1 MRKGDRKES
10 KRAQYL
16 KIIKKASKDFK
27 LFTQIIGEI
36 KIGKHQKRW
45 IEVCQEISDNPF
57 GGEKHVIVAPP
68 GSGKSQLIA
77 VLFLAFM
84 IGRYPEEHFGLIVYA
99 DDPAKDRAMGIR
111 NIIEHSGAYHKI
123 FPKVLPDKRQWGT
136 KAFRVQRSRV
146 ADFHPTLRAAG
157 ATASVVSYRLSGVVI
172 DDPHDPKNSDTPA
185 KREKVYLNW
194 EQAIKT
200 RLLDGAFR
208 LCITTRWAD
217 DDFAGTL
224 LRKEKNW
231 NEVITRA
238 ITTRGG
244 SYWPER
250 YSIETLRETETE
262 NPETFA
268 IQYMGDTTMGDSGMF
283 KKLHTYSGQII
294 QEIQALKIKTGRLD
308 LFNQTMNYIH
318 PEKGN
323 LDLLVACGIDT
334 ALKDKEKND
343 FAVIYTGGLDQA
355 GRVWMLDRRK
365 GRWSLPEL
373 TAEIEDV
380 YNEFQPY
387 SIWVEDAAAGTP
399 AVQTLKAALPHM
411 PLILQNPSIGGKRSR
426 ALSLQP
432 FINNGDIIFPKE
444 TDWFADAEYFIMRV
458 GSAAF
463 YDDVDALYMLVKN
476 ILTVRHPSEYDTD
489 GRIRARLNLR

>member
-1 MRKGDRKES
+1 MAKQS
-10 KRAQYL
+10 KRARFN
-16 KIIKKASKDFK
+16 KAIKDAETDFET
-27 LFTQIIGEI
+27 FAQMIGEI
-36 KIGKHQKRW
+36 KMGIHQTEW
-45 IEVCQEISDNPF
+45 IKICQNISDDPF
-57 GGEKHVIVAPP
+57 SGQKHVIVAPP

-84 IGRYPEEHFGLIVYA
+84 IGRYPDEHFGLIVYS
-99 DDPAKDRAMGIR
+99 DDPAKERASGIR
-111 NIIEHSGAYHKI
+111 DIIENHPLYHRI
-123 FPKVLPDKRQWGT
+123 FPNVKPDKRQWGT
-136 KAFRVQRSRV
+136 KAFRVQRDRV

-157 ATASVVSYRLSGVVI
+157 ATGSVVSYRLSGVVI

-194 EQAIKT
+194 EKAIKT

-224 LRKEKNW
+224 LRKERGW

-238 ITTRGG
+238 ITTKGK
-244 SYWPER
+244 SYWPVR
-250 YSIETLRETETE
+250 YSIETLREIELE

-268 IQYMGDTTMGDSGMF
+268 IQYMGETTMGDSGMF
-283 KKLHTYSGQII
+283 KELTTYAGQIT
-294 QEIQALKIKTGRLD
+294 QEMQALKIKTGRLD
-308 LFNQTMNYIH
+308 LFNQTIQYIH

-323 LDLLVACGIDT
+323 LDLLVASGVDT
-334 ALKDKEKND
+334 ALKDKQQND

-355 GRVWMLDRRK
+355 GRVWILDRRK

-399 AVQTLKAALPHM
+399 AVQTLKASLPHM
-411 PLILQNPSIGGKRSR
+411 PLMLETPTIGGKRSR
-426 ALSLQP
+426 ALSMQS

-444 TDWFADAEYFIMRV
+444 SDWFADAEYYIMRI
-458 GSAAF
+458 GAAAF
-463 YDDVDALYMLVKN
+463 DDDIDALFMLIKN
-476 ILTVRHPSEYDTD
+476 ILTVRHPSEYDID
-489 GRIRARLNLR
+489 GRLRAKLKFN